1 MGAWVELQQTSQHV
15 MLNTV
20 WFTGVFSFNI
30 HHHEISQVGAVVPI
44 FMLRKNRL
52 KELGSLTEVLQ

>member
-1 MGAWVELQQTSQHV
+1 MEAWVELQHTSQHV